1 MTATATVKKADL
13 RRLAAV
19 AKETGLSA
27 WVEVDGKKFGVSPDI
42 PAINKATKVAL
53 PEDFRL

>member
-1 MTATATVKKADL
+1 MTSTATVKKADL

-19 AKETGLSA
+19 AKEAGVSA

-42 PAINKATKVAL
+42 PDIHNPPQPVKKERIHL
-53 PEDFRL
+53 